1 MNRFIVFALL
11 AVASTGSMAQASDNS
26 SIEHGPTEDGPP
38 RRWGLG
44 VGAIAKNSPYAGEGA
59 RFQPIPLISYEGE
72 HFFLRGITAGWQ
84 FVGNETFELAAI
96 IQARFDGF
104 DIKDLSRSKL
114 AANGLDSRLLDDRD
128 DSLDAGIS
136 GKWSGSAGELELD
149 LLSDVSGK
157 SKGQEFSLQYG
168 YPLNLGATQ
177 ITPNIGATYFSKKMA
192 NYYYGTL
199 DSEVA
204 RGVINYRPDAVTVP
218 HVGVD
223 VMRSF
228 AENWTF
234 LALLQYS
241 ALPNKITDSP
251 LLERNTNGKAEIVI
265 GVQRAF

>member
-1 MNRFIVFALL
+1 MKNVIVFALL
-11 AVASTGSMAQASDNS
+11 AVASTGSMAQASDDS
-26 SIEHGPTEDGPP
+26 PTEDKPP
-38 RRWGLG
+38 LRWGLG
-44 VGAIAKNSPYAGEGA
+44 VGAIAKNSPYAGEGL
-59 RFQPIPLISYEGE
+59 RVQPIPLISYEGE
-72 HFFLRGITAGWQ
+72 HFFFRGITAGWQ
-84 FVGNETFELAAI
+84 FVGNETFKLATI

-104 DIKDLSRSKL
+104 EINELSRSKL

-136 GKWSGSAGELELD
+136 TTWSGSAGELELE
-149 LLSDVSGK
+149 LLADVSGK

-168 YPLNLGATQ
+168 YPLNLGATL
-177 ITPNIGATYFSKKMA
+177 ITPNIGVTYLSKKMA

-204 RGVINYRPDAVTVP
+204 RGVINYKPDAVTVP

-223 VMRSF
+223 FMRF
-228 AENWTF
+228 FGKNWTF
-234 LALLQYS
+234 LAFLQYS

-251 LLERNTNGKAEIVI
+251 LLERNTNGTAEIVI

>member
-1 MNRFIVFALL
+1 MKKAIVFALL
-11 AVASTGSMAQASDNS
+11 AVASTGSTAQASDDS
-26 SIEHGPTEDGPP
+26 PTEDGPP
-38 RRWGLG
+38 QRWGLG
-44 VGAIAKNSPYAGEGA
+44 VGAIAQNSPYAGEGM
-59 RFQPIPLISYEGE
+59 RVQPIPLISYEGE
-72 HFFLRGITAGWQ
+72 HFFFRGITAGWQ
-84 FVGNETFELAAI
+84 FVGNETFKLATMV
-96 IQARFDGF
+96 QARFDGF
-104 DIKDLSRSKL
+104 EINELSRRKL

-136 GKWSGSAGELELD
+136 TTWSGSAGELELE
-149 LLSDVSGK
+149 LLTDVSGK

-168 YPLNLGATQ
+168 YPLNLGATL
-177 ITPNIGATYFSKKMA
+177 ITPNIGVTYLSKKMA
-192 NYYYGTL
+192 NYYYGAL

-223 VMRSF
+223 LMRSF
-228 AENWTF
+228 AKNWTF

-251 LLERNTNGKAEIVI
+251 LLERNTNGTAEIVI